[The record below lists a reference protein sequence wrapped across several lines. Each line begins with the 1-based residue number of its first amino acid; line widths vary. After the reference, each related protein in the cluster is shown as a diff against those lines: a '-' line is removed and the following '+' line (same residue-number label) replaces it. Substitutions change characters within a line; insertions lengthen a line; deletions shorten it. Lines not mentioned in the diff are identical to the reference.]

1 MRKESGTD
9 FIRKSYIPSALGES
23 NGLVFAKLVRTLTG
37 RVKGNENSV
46 GSILKSS
53 LEDEDGALEKGTLY
67 FLGSSLNRSSEIL
80 RRYLNRECL

>member
-1 MRKESGTD
+1 MGTEV
-9 FIRKSYIPSALGES
+9 IRKSYIPSASGKS
-23 NGLVFAKLVRTLTG
+23 NGLVLAELVRKLTE

-53 LEDEDGALEKGTLY
+53 LEDEDGALEKGMLY